1 MPCLV
6 FGRPWVSIEFT
17 LEPSYDVGRS
27 ASYYRYYLLT
37 DYLGL
42 LTNSYYLS
50 ITLHRSRRLSSFF
63 CFAHPP
69 GWASRGVPQSDTEG
83 LVDWDPEWSAQPYP
97 MSPNP

>member
-37 DYLGL
+37 NYLGL

-50 ITLHRSRRLSSFF
+50 ITLHRSRRLSSY
-63 CFAHPP
+63 CFMSFHSYHVA
-69 GWASRGVPQSDTEG
+69 
-83 LVDWDPEWSAQPYP
+83 PEWARSLLEDKDKVNLNGL
-97 MSPNP
+97 S

>member
-1 MPCLV
+1 MPCFV

-37 DYLGL
+37 NYLGL

-50 ITLHRSRRLSSFF
+50 ITLHRSRRLSSYFVY
-63 CFAHPP
+63 CSVLPLVP
-69 GWASRGVPQSDTEG
+69 CRSRVGEVMAG
-83 LVDWDPEWSAQPYP
+83 
-97 MSPNP
+97 